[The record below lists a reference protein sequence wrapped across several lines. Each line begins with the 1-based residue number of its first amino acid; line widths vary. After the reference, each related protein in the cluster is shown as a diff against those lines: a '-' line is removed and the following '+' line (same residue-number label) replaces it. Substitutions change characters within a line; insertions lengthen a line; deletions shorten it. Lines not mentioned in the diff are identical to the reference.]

1 MLIIRHFAKPKN
13 VGGKLAAR
21 NVKEKTMAIRKSKE
35 ENFEVNGTLED
46 LKLKVENALKKG
58 EFTSINTNNFL
69 NQITANYK
77 KLTVWGEIS
86 ITLTENNGKVKIVAV
101 STANS
106 DNVFALFN
114 SPNKVILDNFKNNL

>member
-1 MLIIRHFAKPKN
+1 
-13 VGGKLAAR
+13 
-21 NVKEKTMAIRKSKE
+21 MAIRKSKE

-46 LKLKVENALKKG
+46 LKAKVENALKKG
-58 EFTSINTNNFL
+58 EFTSINTNSVL

-86 ITLTENNGKVKIVAV
+86 ITLTENGEKVKINAV

-106 DNVFALFN
+106 DNIFALFN

>member
-1 MLIIRHFAKPKN
+1 
-13 VGGKLAAR
+13 
-21 NVKEKTMAIRKSKE
+21 MAIRKSKE

-46 LKLKVENALKKG
+46 LKSKVEIALTKG
-58 EFTSINTNNFL
+58 EFTSININNAL

-86 ITLTENNGKVKIVAV
+86 ITLIENNKRVKINVI
-101 STANS
+101 STANT
-106 DNVFALFN
+106 DNIFALFN

>member
-1 MLIIRHFAKPKN
+1 
-13 VGGKLAAR
+13 
-21 NVKEKTMAIRKSKE
+21 MAIRKSKE
-35 ENFEVNGTLED
+35 ENFEVNGTIED
-46 LKLKVENALKKG
+46 WKTKVEKALEIG
-58 EFTSINTNNFL
+58 EFTSIKSNNIL
-69 NQITANYK
+69 NQINVNYK

-86 ITLTENNGKVKIVAV
+86 VTLTEYNGKVKINAV

>member
-1 MLIIRHFAKPKN
+1 
-13 VGGKLAAR
+13 
-21 NVKEKTMAIRKSKE
+21 MAIRKSKE
-35 ENFEVNGTLED
+35 ENFEVNGTIED
-46 LKLKVENALKKG
+46 WKTKVEKALEIG
-58 EFTSINTNNFL
+58 EFTSIKSNNIL
-69 NQITANYK
+69 NQINANYK

-86 ITLTENNGKVKIVAV
+86 VTLTEYNGKVKINAV

>member
-1 MLIIRHFAKPKN
+1 MIRNPILRQAPNDDKN
-13 VGGKLAAR
+13 LTVT

-106 DNVFALFN
+106 DNVFALFS

>member
-1 MLIIRHFAKPKN
+1 
-13 VGGKLAAR
+13 
-21 NVKEKTMAIRKSKE
+21 MAIRKSKE
-35 ENFEVNGTLED
+35 ENFEVNGTIED
-46 LKLKVENALKKG
+46 WKTKVEKDLEIG
-58 EFTSINTNNFL
+58 EFTSIKSNNIL
-69 NQITANYK
+69 NQINANYK

-86 ITLTENNGKVKIVAV
+86 VTLTEYNGKVKINAV

>member
-1 MLIIRHFAKPKN
+1 
-13 VGGKLAAR
+13 
-21 NVKEKTMAIRKSKE
+21 MAIRKSKE
-35 ENFEVNGTLED
+35 ENFKVNGAIED
-46 LKLKVENALKKG
+46 WKTKVEKALEIG
-58 EFTSINTNNFL
+58 EFTSIKSNNIL
-69 NQITANYK
+69 NQINANYK

-86 ITLTENNGKVKIVAV
+86 VTLTENNGKVKINAV

>member
-1 MLIIRHFAKPKN
+1 
-13 VGGKLAAR
+13 
-21 NVKEKTMAIRKSKE
+21 MAIRKSKE
-35 ENFEVNGTLED
+35 ENFEVNGTIED
-46 LKLKVENALKKG
+46 WKTKVEKALEIG
-58 EFTSINTNNFL
+58 EFTSIKSNNIL
-69 NQITANYK
+69 NQINANYK

-86 ITLTENNGKVKIVAV
+86 VTLTENNGKVKINAV

>member
-1 MLIIRHFAKPKN
+1 
-13 VGGKLAAR
+13 
-21 NVKEKTMAIRKSKE
+21 MAIRKSKE
-35 ENFEVNGTLED
+35 ENFEVNGTIEDWKTKDEKALEI
-46 LKLKVENALKKG
+46 G
-58 EFTSINTNNFL
+58 EFTSIKSNNIL
-69 NQITANYK
+69 NQINANYK

-86 ITLTENNGKVKIVAV
+86 VTLTEYNGKVKINAV

>member
-1 MLIIRHFAKPKN
+1 
-13 VGGKLAAR
+13 
-21 NVKEKTMAIRKSKE
+21 MAIRKSKE

-46 LKLKVENALKKG
+46 LKSKVEIALTKG
-58 EFTSINTNNFL
+58 EFTSININNAL

-86 ITLTENNGKVKIVAV
+86 ITLIENNKRVKINVV
-101 STANS
+101 STANT

>member
-1 MLIIRHFAKPKN
+1 
-13 VGGKLAAR
+13 
-21 NVKEKTMAIRKSKE
+21 MAIRKSKE
-35 ENFEVNGTLED
+35 ENFELNGTVED

-58 EFTSINTNNFL
+58 KFTSINVNNTL

-86 ITLTENNGKVKIVAV
+86 ITLMENAEKVKINAV

-106 DNVFALFN
+106 DNIFALFN